1 MNSIKTPKAIKETKE
16 TKAIKETKAQ
26 NEFFKT
32 SINDI
37 SEKTN
42 ILFVFLILCI
52 VAVLLIGL
60 KLFLIQKNITDF
72 NTIVPFLERSV
83 GLLAEDSQKMQNQLE
98 ELNSTIVI
106 QTNQIKILQLKLKK
120 TQDKIDCQDKQ
131 IELLRATL
139 CKNEK

>member
-16 TKAIKETKAQ
+16 IKETKAQ

-42 ILFVFLILCI
+42 ILFVFFLFYALAISI
-52 VAVLLIGL
+52 IGL
-60 KLFLIQKNITDF
+60 KLFSMQKGVTDF
-72 NTIVPFLERSV
+72 NTTVPFLERSV
-83 GLLAEDSQKMQNQLE
+83 GLLAEDSQKMQNQIE
-98 ELNSTIVI
+98 ELNSTIVT
-106 QTNQIKILQLKLKK
+106 QTKQIKTLQLKLKK
-120 TQDKIDCQDKQ
+120 IQDKVDCQDKQ
-131 IELLRATL
+131 IDLLRATL